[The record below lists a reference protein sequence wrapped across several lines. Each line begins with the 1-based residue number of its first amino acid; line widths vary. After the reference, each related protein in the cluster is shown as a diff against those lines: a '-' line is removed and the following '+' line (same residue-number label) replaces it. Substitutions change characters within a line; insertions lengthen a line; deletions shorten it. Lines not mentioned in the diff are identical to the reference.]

1 MKQTLKLVMILL
13 LLGVGTAG
21 WAQEIG
27 GNLSPLKYAVHL
39 YSIQKGDV
47 TYTPNW
53 ALYQEG
59 TTANEIEDGTA
70 ELKKMTLG
78 THYDV
83 LAPSASEA
91 VDPSRAYWKIQFKDI
106 DPDTY
111 VIGYRESTGGANDCL
126 TAVVQDITVYP
137 PLDVDIG
144 LVNAGDAASCGG
156 QSGTPQGTTQNLN
169 QLTTEIQYR
178 VYMEYPQDPFFY
190 VADGGTENWRF
201 NFTVTATGAV
211 AGANSTIAGIS
222 VNTGGTVTTPF
233 ASAVGQSTFTG
244 TLLVPLGITEVVL
257 TITYYDV
264 LGVDQT
270 IGLQLGSIFGAY
282 QEADVDIVENT
293 VGGGGNNLTHTIWAM
308 PDVGAITAWGP

>member
-39 YSIQKGDV
+39 YSIQMGDV

-53 ALYQEG
+53 ALYQAG

-78 THYDV
+78 THYAV

-91 VDPSRAYWKIQFKDI
+91 VDATRAYWKIQFKDI
-106 DPDTY
+106 APGTY
-111 VIGYRESTGGANDCL
+111 VIGYRESTGGTNDCL
-126 TAVVQDITVYP
+126 TAVVQGITVYP
-137 PLDVDIG
+137 PLDVDIE
-144 LVNAGDAASCGG
+144 LVDSGDAASCGG
-156 QSGTPQGTTQNLN
+156 QSGTPQGSTQNLN
-169 QLTTEIQYR
+169 QLTTDVQYR
-178 VYMEYPQDPFFY
+178 VYMEYPDDPAY
-190 VADGGTENWRF
+190 ISSGGVGNWQF

-233 ASAVGQSTFTG
+233 ASAVGQSNFTG
-244 TLLVPLGITEVVL
+244 TLLVPLGTTEVVL

-264 LGVDQT
+264 LGVDQS

-293 VGGGGNNLTHTIWAM
+293 VGGGGNNFTHTIYAM
-308 PDVGAITAWGP
+308 PNVGAITALN

>member
-70 ELKKMTLG
+70 EFKKMTLG
-78 THYDV
+78 THYAV

-91 VDPSRAYWKIQFKDI
+91 VDATRAYWKIQFKDI
-106 DPDTY
+106 APGTY
-111 VIGYRESTGGANDCL
+111 VIGYRESTGGTNDCL
-126 TAVVQDITVYP
+126 TAVVKDITVYP
-137 PLDVDIG
+137 PLDVDIE
-144 LVNAGDAASCGG
+144 LVNSGDAESCGG
-156 QSGTPQGTTQNLN
+156 QSGTPQGSTQNLN
-169 QLTTEIQYR
+169 QLTTEVQYR

-190 VADGGTENWRF
+190 VADGGTENWQF
-201 NFTVTATGAV
+201 NFTVTATDAV

-233 ASAVGQSTFTG
+233 ASAVGQSNFTG
-244 TLLVPLGITEVVL
+244 TLLVPLGTTEVVL

-264 LGVDQT
+264 LGVDQS

-293 VGGGGNNLTHTIWAM
+293 VGGGGNSLTHTIWSM
-308 PDVGAITAWGP
+308 PNVGAITALN